1 MSALQYAVSTSKL
14 SLKSLD
20 AIQWVFLLV
29 LRLWLAKVFFLSG
42 LTKIQSWETTLMLFE
57 YEYAVPLLSPYFAA
71 VLATIAE
78 LIIPI
83 ALVLGLFTRLTI
95 IALFLLNLVAA
106 ISYPDISPA
115 GVKDHLIWALA
126 CIVLFFYGP
135 GLAALDYFIRR
146 KWFE

>member
-83 ALVLGLFTRLTI
+83 ALVLGLFTRLSI